1 MLINGMQ
8 IVKATEAILFKEGIG
23 LDELLDDIFKRYSSA
38 CKNRR
43 PEEILLD

>member
-1 MLINGMQ
+1 MLINGLQ
-8 IVKATEAILFKEGIG
+8 IAKATQNILYREGIA
-23 LDELLDDIFKRYSSA
+23 LKEYLELMDSEYSKH